1 MPDPTRS
8 QAAYRPEL
16 YQEIPPGYYDEVYA
30 KGRGTQWF
38 WHHHRFA
45 KVAERLPARMR
56 RLVDLGCGPGTF
68 LGNLPDRFEAAVGVD
83 IAVPQIEYAQRRYRR
98 PGLEFRVADLVD
110 LAPGSGFDAAVS
122 IEVIEHLPAE
132 DAQRLL
138 AALFELLQ
146 PGATL
151 VLTTPNYRSA
161 WPLLELLVS
170 RLGPVDYRVQHINRF
185 DRQRLARTLSA
196 VGFTDVAVD
205 TFFVVS
211 PFLAPLSRRLAE
223 AALRWE
229 ARLLP
234 QLGAELVARAR
245 KPARGAP

>member
-1 MPDPTRS
+1 LPDPTPS
-8 QAAYRPEL
+8 EAEYRPEL

-30 KGRGTQWF
+30 TGRGTQWF

-45 KVAERLPARMR
+45 RVAERLPARMR

-68 LGNLPDRFEAAVGVD
+68 LGHLDDRFDEALGVD
-83 IAVPQIEYAQRRYRR
+83 IAVPQIEYARQRYRR
-98 PGLEFRVADLVD
+98 AGLEFRVADLVD
-110 LAPGSGFDAAVS
+110 LAADSGFDAAVS
-122 IEVIEHLPAE
+122 IEVIEHLPAA

-138 AALFELLQ
+138 AALFDLLE

-170 RLGPVDYRVQHINRF
+170 RIGPVDYTVQHINRF
-185 DRQRLARTLSA
+185 DRHRLARTLSA
-196 VGFTDVAVD
+196 VGFSDVEVH

-211 PFLAPLSRRLAE
+211 PFIAPLSRRLAE
-223 AALRWE
+223 VALRWE
-229 ARLLP
+229 ARFLP
-234 QLGAELVARAR
+234 YLGAELVARAR
-245 KPARGAP
+245 KPARPAI